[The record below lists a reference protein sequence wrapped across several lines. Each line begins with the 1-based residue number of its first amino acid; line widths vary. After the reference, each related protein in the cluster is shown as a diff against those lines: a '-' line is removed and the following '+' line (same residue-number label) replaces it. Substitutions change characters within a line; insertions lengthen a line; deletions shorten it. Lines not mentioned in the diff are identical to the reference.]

1 MFREHE
7 LLDTPE
13 DDTILWRYLDLSDF
27 LNLLAR
33 QTLYFANRREFIAD
47 PWEGAIPAT
56 TTEAAK
62 RVDRYL
68 SELYTELRGTDVS
81 KRKGSERVQD
91 IERSIRSRQATYGVN
106 CWHKNEVESVAM
118 WTLYTHGKDGV
129 AIQTTVRLLKECRSE
144 ERRPIYIANVLY
156 GDHETLPD
164 LKERPDLE
172 KLISLD
178 VLLTLTTKRL
188 SFAHETEVRLI
199 LDRHLDVRPAFSQI
213 LPAKEESFGPPKGE
227 ALKVDLIKL
236 IERIVASPD
245 YPSWAMDSLQDRVT
259 FAKLP
264 VKVEPSDLLRQPKV

>member
-7 LLDTPE
+7 SLDTPE
-13 DDTILWRYLDLSDF
+13 DDTILWRYSDLSHF
-27 LNLLAR
+27 LNLLDR
-33 QTLYFANRREFIAD
+33 ETLYFANRREFED

-56 TTEAAK
+56 TTEAAN
-62 RVDRYL
+62 RVVRHL
-68 SELYTELRGTDVS
+68 SAFYTEVGRDFSQV
-81 KRKGSERVQD
+81 KGSERVQN

-106 CWHKNEVESVAM
+106 CWHKNKVESLAM
-118 WTLYTHGKDGV
+118 WKLYTHGKDGV
-129 AIQTTVRLLKECRSE
+129 AIQTTVRRLKECLSG

-199 LDRHLDVRPAFSQI
+199 LDRHLDARPAFSQI
-213 LPAKEESFGPPKGE
+213 LPAKEENFGPPKGE
-227 ALKVDLIKL
+227 ALKVDLIKV

-245 YPSWAMDSLQDRVT
+245 YPSWAMDSLQHQVT